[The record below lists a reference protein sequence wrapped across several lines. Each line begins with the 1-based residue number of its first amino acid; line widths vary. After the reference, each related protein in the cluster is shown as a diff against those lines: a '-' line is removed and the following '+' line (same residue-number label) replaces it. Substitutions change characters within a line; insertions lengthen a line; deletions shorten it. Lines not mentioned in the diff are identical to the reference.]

1 MKFNAK
7 KTCENLIEFIRNYF
21 KKHHLKGA
29 VVGISGGKDS
39 GVVAGLMTRA
49 IGAENIVG
57 VKMPCHSDSI
67 DGKLA
72 EVVANHFGF
81 KLYSADLTKTFDE
94 LSGSVKE
101 GFGKVDE
108 SLLTNSA
115 INLKPRLR
123 MCTLYYYSAMLSA
136 VCGGTYIVVGTGNK
150 CELFVG
156 YFTKGGDGVSD
167 LSPLADL
174 TVSEVI
180 AVGEVLGVPP
190 EVLYRTPSDGLS
202 TLSDEEKMGVTYA
215 DIEKFISDSK
225 SVDDKVAKK
234 IRAMHKN
241 TRHKFKTNF
250 YKKV

>member
-1 MKFNAK
+1 MEFNAQ
-7 KTCENLIEFIRNYF
+7 KTCESLIKFIRNYY
-21 KKHHLKGA
+21 KKHNLKGA

-39 GVVAGLMTRA
+39 GVVAGLMAKA
-49 IGAENIVG
+49 IGSENVVG
-57 VKMPCHSDSI
+57 IKMPCHSNPVDA
-67 DGKLA
+67 DLA
-72 EVVANHFGF
+72 DEVAAHFGIG
-81 KLYSADLTKTFDE
+81 LYLADLTKSFDE
-94 LSGSVKE
+94 VSNSVLK

-108 SLLTNSA
+108 KALTNSA

-123 MCTLYYYSAMLSA
+123 MCTLYYYAAMLSA
-136 VCGGTYIVVGTGNK
+136 LRGGTYIVVGTGNK

-190 EVLYRTPSDGLS
+190 DVLYRTPSDGLS

-215 DIEKFISDSK
+215 DIEKYIQSPE
-225 SVDDKVAKK
+225 SVKAEVAKK
-234 IRAMHKN
+234 IKSMHLG
-241 TRHKFKTNF
+241 TRHKFKTNYF
-250 YKKV
+250 RKR